1 MRSDTHL
8 DDACLLIVDCPHNTV
23 KTSTQVYAYA
33 VGTKAIAD
41 GRIDFTQ
48 ARPVDEATY
57 RTWIKRGPPRE
68 GDLILCR
75 EAPVGPVARVPGSP
89 RACLGQRTVLLR
101 PNPEVVDGD
110 YLLYTLQ
117 SPSSQRALLALAE
130 GSTVVHLNVADV
142 RSFPLSLPSVDEQ
155 ARIAGVLRTLDDK
168 IDCNRRLASLLEE
181 TVAAVFRARFVDFV
195 GVEEFDESEIGR
207 VPVGWSV
214 GALADIGVSQRQLV
228 RGESELPYI
237 GLDLMPRG
245 STVLT
250 DWLSD
255 DAPTGQAAT
264 FDEGDILFGKLR
276 PYFRKVGVAPISG
289 RCSTEILVLRARE
302 PELYGVLLGHVASQA
317 FIDHCSAVSRGTR
330 MPRAEWKDAGAFR
343 VAIPP
348 AAASR
353 EFSDLARINYAQIR
367 ALTMESRALREIRDA
382 VLPRLVAGEI
392 RVPATGDSEAVI
404 DQGVTQF
411 AEANP

>member
-57 RTWIKRGPPRE
+57 RTWIKRAPPRE

-89 RACLGQRTVLLR
+89 RVCLGQRTVLLR

-155 ARIAGVLRTLDDK
+155 ARVAGVLRTLDDK

-195 GVEEFDESEIGR
+195 GVEEFDESQLGAIPG
-207 VPVGWSV
+207 GWSV
-214 GALADIGVSQRQLV
+214 GKLADLV
-228 RGESELPYI
+228 EITMGQSP
-237 GLDLMPRG
+237 PG
-245 STVLT
+245 SSYT
-250 DWLSD
+250 DD
-255 DAPTGQAAT
+255 RDA
-264 FDEGDILFGKLR
+264 
-276 PYFRKVGVAPISG
+276 
-289 RCSTEILVLRARE
+289 
-302 PELYGVLLGHVASQA
+302 GVLLVQGMGGFGARYP
-317 FIDHCSAVSRGTR
+317 VSRVYTSAPTRRIDSGATLMTVRAPVGAVNVARTEVCLGRGVCGVTSDCRAYAEFLIRSLQGRWASEESGTIF
-330 MPRAEWKDAGAFR
+330 PAVNKAQVAGVP

-348 AAASR
+348 P
-353 EFSDLARINYAQIR
+353 EQIR
-367 ALTMESRALREIRDA
+367 GFDEYAAPIVTKLAALQDETDSLVRVRDA
-382 VLPRLVAGEI
+382 LLPKLIMGEI
-392 RVPATGDSEAVI
+392 RAPGTSDSDEVI
-404 DQGVTQF
+404 GLPGEKLAGAKT
-411 AEANP
+411 